1 MALSSIEPHAAAT
14 LLIVDDDRSARD
26 GLRSIFETA
35 GHKTITVRDAPEAL
49 RLLREQS
56 CDLVML
62 DVELPD
68 VDGLALCRL
77 VRAQPKWK
85 QLPLVV
91 FSANDSE
98 GLKVQAFT
106 AGADDYIVK
115 PSTPGELLSRVNSH
129 LGIAQRESELRGS
142 NHELGFLADLGRGLL
157 RTLYPE
163 QVARQ
168 VAGALFEGTNAA
180 QTACAIRNN
189 VFRLKAAYEVSTRLE
204 FRRVLF

>member
-1 MALSSIEPHAAAT
+1 MALSSIERHAAAT

-77 VRAQPKWK
+77 VRAQPKLK
-85 QLPLVV
+85 QLP
-91 FSANDSE
+91 DR
-98 GLKVQAFT
+98 K
-106 AGADDYIVK
+106 
-115 PSTPGELLSRVNSH
+115 
-129 LGIAQRESELRGS
+129 
-142 NHELGFLADLGRGLL
+142 
-157 RTLYPE
+157 
-163 QVARQ
+163 
-168 VAGALFEGTNAA
+168 
-180 QTACAIRNN
+180 
-189 VFRLKAAYEVSTRLE
+189 STRLNSSHQIISYAV
-204 FRRVLF
+204 FCLKKKNIPSTTPSVYTTFIINPH

>member
-1 MALSSIEPHAAAT
+1 MALSSIERHDAAT

-35 GHKTITVRDAPEAL
+35 GHKTITVSGAPEAL
-49 RLLREQS
+49 RLLREQT

-77 VRAQPKWK
+77 VRAQPTLK

-98 GLKVQAFT
+98 GRKVDAFA
-106 AGADDYIVK
+106 AG
-115 PSTPGELLSRVNSH
+115 R
-129 LGIAQRESELRGS
+129 IA
-142 NHELGFLADLGRGLL
+142 F
-157 RTLYPE
+157 
-163 QVARQ
+163 ARQ
-168 VAGALFEGTNAA
+168 LSFEFCAA
-180 QTACAIRNN
+180 
-189 VFRLKAAYEVSTRLE
+189 
-204 FRRVLF
+204 

>member
-1 MALSSIEPHAAAT
+1 MALSSIERNAVAT
-14 LLIVDDDRSARD
+14 LLIVDDDTSARD
-26 GLRSIFETA
+26 GLRTIFETA

-68 VDGLALCRL
+68 VDGLAFCRL
-77 VRAQPKWK
+77 VRAQPKLK

-91 FSANDSE
+91 FSADDSE
-98 GLKVQAFT
+98 GRKVEAFT

-129 LGIAQRESELRGS
+129 LNVAQRESELTDANR
-142 NHELGFLADLGRGLL
+142 ELRFLADLGRGLL
-157 RTLYPE
+157 QTLEPE
-163 QVARQ
+163 QVARR
-168 VAGALFEGTNAA
+168 VAGATFEGLDAA
-180 QTACAIRNN
+180 LCACAVKNN
-189 VFRLKAAYEVSTRLE
+189 GHGFAVCAFDREGNAETSS
-204 FRRVLF
+204 

>member
-1 MALSSIEPHAAAT
+1 MALSSIERHDAAT

-26 GLRSIFETA
+26 GLRSIS
-35 GHKTITVRDAPEAL
+35 KPQVIR
-49 RLLREQS
+49 RLLSAMPGGLAFVARQS

-77 VRAQPKWK
+77 VRAQPKLK

-115 PSTPGELLSRVNSH
+115 PSTPGELLSRINSH
-129 LGIAQRESELRGS
+129 LASRNANQNCAAAIAS
-142 NHELGFLADLGRGLL
+142 
-157 RTLYPE
+157 
-163 QVARQ
+163 
-168 VAGALFEGTNAA
+168 
-180 QTACAIRNN
+180 
-189 VFRLKAAYEVSTRLE
+189 
-204 FRRVLF
+204 